1 MNAPSLWRL
10 AKNSIFLWVGLV
22 FVPIGAVFSVV
33 AFVAAIE
40 ELAFAKNGQAID
52 ALIIDKSLQKANF
65 DTNPSTHYL
74 VRYRFATPTPTG
86 TQVEE
91 TKVVSVEEWERLAPG
106 GIFKI
111 RVLPGAQSES
121 RVSQD
126 SNWPFVAVFATLGL
140 ILIAVGAALLVLA
153 VREIGRQRRL
163 WRTGTTVPAI
173 VTSVAPSST
182 TINGVRQ
189 WEIRYAYTDASGR
202 SHKGQSN
209 TMPEP
214 EAKKWRNGDRA
225 SARFDPN
232 ATDSSIWLGNSA
244 SATETG
250 SKNNSA

>member
-1 MNAPSLWRL
+1 MNAPPLWRL
-10 AKNSIFLWVGLV
+10 AKNSIVLWVGLI
-22 FVPIGAVFSVV
+22 FVPVGAVFSVV
-33 AFVAAIE
+33 ALVAAME

-52 ALIIDKSLQKANF
+52 ATIIDKSLQKADF
-65 DTNPSTHYL
+65 DTNPSTRYL
-74 VRYRFATPTPTG
+74 IRYHFATAAGP
-86 TQVEE
+86 QVEE

-111 RVLPGAQSES
+111 RVLPGAQNES
-121 RVSQD
+121 RVSHD
-126 SNWPFVAVFATLGL
+126 SNWPFVAIFATLGL
-140 ILIAVGAALLVLA
+140 ILISVGAALLVLA

-163 WRTGTTVPAI
+163 WRTGTFVPAV

-189 WEIRYAYTDASGR
+189 WEIHYAYTDASGR

-225 SARFDPN
+225 SARYDPN
-232 ATDSSIWLGNSA
+232 ATDSSIWIGNLA
-244 SATETG
+244 PGME
-250 SKNNSA
+250 SKNTSA